1 MWVLEE
7 RQVWAQE
14 TEQRVAK
21 ALQGRT
27 VTVGSA
33 AEVRAAGHRLYDEA
47 LRSRERLEAK
57 RRQQRDAEV
66 LEDLQRAQKP
76 SRPAAVEPRW
86 EQLYAG
92 ANQKQQRLAEK
103 RLLQELEEEHWMN
116 YHDLHRGVEEGVAYE
131 RLYQDAMQRGE
142 RLFIKEQRKLAEE
155 SKQLSQGVHGK
166 MALGSDFAS
175 RIAEQRSQ
183 FLYEDARQRKERLE
197 TKIELEQEL
206 RREQSA
212 PILRSR
218 KPRSERSPPRNGQGP
233 SENVQNAVDVT
244 VSKAPNVFDVLRPES
259 PGARKLLQA
268 ASRNKM
274 QSAVMSQMLMSKV
287 VHAFGPAP

>member
-1 MWVLEE
+1 MIHNQFQDASSLVL
-7 RQVWAQE
+7 RQSEMVS
-14 TEQRVAK
+14 K
-21 ALQGRT
+21 L
-27 VTVGSA
+27 S
-33 AEVRAAGHRLYDEA
+33 
-47 LRSRERLEAK
+47 K
-57 RRQQRDAEV
+57 
-66 LEDLQRAQKP
+66 AQKP
-76 SRPAAVEPRW
+76 SRVANAEPRW

-92 ANQKQQRLAEK
+92 ANQKQQRFAEK

-116 YHDLHRGVEEGVAYE
+116 FHDLHRAVEVPGPVPSVAYE

-155 SKQLSQGVHGK
+155 SKQLSQGIQGVHGK
-166 MALGSDFAS
+166 LALGSGFAS

-212 PILRSR
+212 PILRSHAR
-218 KPRSERSPPRNGQGP
+218 ERSQTPRNGRGP
-233 SENVQNAVDVT
+233 SEHVQNIQNIQNADVT
-244 VSKAPNVFDVLRPES
+244 VSQAPNVFDVLRPES